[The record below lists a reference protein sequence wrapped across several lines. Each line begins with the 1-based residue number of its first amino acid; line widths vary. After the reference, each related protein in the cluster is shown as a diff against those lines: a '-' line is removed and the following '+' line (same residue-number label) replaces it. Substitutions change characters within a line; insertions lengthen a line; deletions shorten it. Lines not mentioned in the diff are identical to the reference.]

1 MFHSALISLWLQ
13 RVNLPEGLRILHE
26 KLIGAQVEIDVESRK

>member
-13 RVNLPEGLRILHE
+13 RVKLSEELRTLYE
-26 KLIGAQVEIDVESRK
+26 KLIDAQAKIDMESRK